1 MTTSQSPQPSLQI
14 DRYERGWMIA
24 AIALLATFALAVTVA
39 GAAMGIQ
46 LPAPELRVNPQ
57 TVAMEGPFAQP
68 GVRELAPGRYEAY
81 IMAQTWV
88 FIPRE
93 IKVPKGSEITLYVTS
108 RDVQHGFKL
117 EGTNINMMV
126 IPGQVS
132 RLTFRAQKPGTYN
145 FICHEYCGLGHAAM
159 FGTLVVTE

>member
-1 MTTSQSPQPSLQI
+1 MTTTQPPHPSLQI
-14 DRYERGWMIA
+14 DPYERGWIIA
-24 AIALLATFALAVTVA
+24 AIALLAVFALAVTVA

-57 TVAMEGPFAQP
+57 TVTMEGPFAQP

-81 IMAQTWV
+81 ILAQTWL
-88 FIPRE
+88 FNPRE
-93 IKVPKGSEITLYVTS
+93 ITVPKGSEITLYVTS

-132 RLTFRAQKPGTYN
+132 RLTFRAEKPGTYN

-159 FGTLVVTE
+159 FGSLIVTE

>member
-1 MTTSQSPQPSLQI
+1 MTTTQPPEPSLQI
-14 DRYERGWMIA
+14 DPYERGWIIA
-24 AIALLATFALAVTVA
+24 AIALLAVFALAVTVA

-81 IMAQTWV
+81 ILTQTWL
-88 FIPRE
+88 FNPRE
-93 IKVPKGSEITLYVTS
+93 ITVPKGSEITLYVTS

-117 EGTNINMMV
+117 EGTNINMQIV
-126 IPGQVS
+126 PGQVS
-132 RLTFRAQKPGTYN
+132 RLTFRATKPGTYN
-145 FICHEYCGLGHAAM
+145 FVCHEYCGLGHAAM
-159 FGTLVVTE
+159 FGSLIVTE